1 MRPIARPQSGLGET
15 PQRTDLLRIS
25 MADSDPAK
33 LMKSMLLAGAAATVA
48 FAGFAAAPALLSDSA
63 SAQRITPQ
71 AIAPPSGAPVSFADL
86 IQRVS
91 PAVVSISVRQQ
102 VGSGSDRPD
111 FENLPPGLEEFM
123 RRFPDRGPR
132 RTPTALGS
140 GFFIAPEGVIVTNN
154 HVVADA
160 EEIDIRLS
168 DGRELKAELVGADAG
183 TDLAVLRVKD
193 GGRFPYVTFDKSPTV
208 RVGDWVVAVGNPFG
222 LEGTATAGIVSA
234 KGRRDFGN
242 SSYVDFLQLDAP
254 INRGN
259 SGGPAFDLKGNVIGV
274 NSAIFSPTGG
284 NVGIGF
290 AIPSDTASR
299 IVEQL
304 IANGR
309 VTRGWLGVQVQP
321 VDREIAASIGLRDAK
336 GAIVASVTPGSPA
349 ATAGLQQ
356 GDVILTFNGQ
366 PIEDS
371 RALTQ
376 RVGEAAIGRDA
387 RLEIQRDGQR
397 RQVSVRLGERP
408 SERQLLAADSG
419 RPAPAERSEGLGVG
433 VRPLTADDRRRFQ
446 IEGVEG
452 GLVITTVTDNSVLA
466 DRGVSP
472 GDVILSVDRKPVRS
486 VDDLDAA
493 VEQAERANRP
503 VLLQVQGRSGPAR
516 YLGVEVKRG

>member
-1 MRPIARPQSGLGET
+1 MPER
-15 PQRTDLLRIS
+15 D
-25 MADSDPAK
+25 DPAK
-33 LMKSMLLAGAAATVA
+33 MMKSMLLAGAAAVTA
-48 FAGFAAAPALLSDSA
+48 FAGFAAAPALLADRA
-63 SAQRITPQ
+63 EAQRITPQ
-71 AIAPPSGAPVSFADL
+71 AIAPPAGSPMSFADL

-91 PAVVSISVRQQ
+91 PAVVSISVRQSAGAQ
-102 VGSGSDRPD
+102 ERPD

-123 RRFPDRGPR
+123 RRFPERGGPR

-140 GFFIAPEGVIVTNN
+140 GFIIAEDGTVVTNH

-168 DGRELKAELVGADAG
+168 DGREVKAELVGSDQG
-183 TDLAVLRVKD
+183 TDLAVLKIKG
-193 GGRFPYVTFDKSPTV
+193 GGRFPYVTFDRTPTV

-222 LEGTATAGIVSA
+222 LDGTATAGIVSA
-234 KGRRDFGN
+234 KGRRDFGA
-242 SSYVDFLQLDAP
+242 SSYVDFLQIDAP

-299 IVEQL
+299 VVDQL
-304 IANGR
+304 MKSGR
-309 VTRGWLGVQVQP
+309 VSRGWLGVQVQP

-336 GAIVASVTPGSPA
+336 GAIVASVTPDSPA
-349 ATAGLQQ
+349 AGAGLKQ

-366 PIEDS
+366 QIEDS

-387 RLEIQRDGQR
+387 RLEVQRDGQR
-397 RQVSVRLGERP
+397 RVVTVRLGERP
-408 SERQLLAADSG
+408 AEQVLASATDPRSG
-419 RPAPAERSEGLGVG
+419 APGAPETEQSEGLGVG
-433 VRPLTADDRRRFQ
+433 VRTLTAEDRRRYQ

-452 GLVITTVTDNSVLA
+452 GLVITTVTDNSILA

-472 GDVILSVDRKPVRS
+472 GDVILSVDRKPVRTA
-486 VDDLDAA
+486 DDLDAA
-493 VEQAERANRP
+493 VSAAERQNRP
-503 VLLQVQGRSGPAR
+503 VLLQVQGRNGPAR
-516 YLGVEVKRG
+516 FLGVEVKRG